1 MNRMGV
7 ILLKRMARFVV
18 KRRVLVLII
27 AVLLLIPS
35 CLGAM
40 ATHINYDIL
49 SYLPS
54 DLESV
59 IGERYLENDY
69 KLASTAMVTIEHM
82 PARQVQKL
90 KGDIQKIDGVEHVL
104 WADDIADITVPKEML
119 PQDVQDIFYGKNDA
133 TLLMVT
139 FGDSISSELTM
150 NAIKTMK
157 SVLDKDCFIGGMA
170 AVSEDTRELIDSEM
184 PVYVLVAVGLLM
196 VILFLSL
203 ESTVVPFL
211 FVASIGV
218 AVLYNLGT
226 NYFLGEI
233 SFITKALAA
242 VLQLAVTTDFSIFLL
257 HRYEEEKARCP
268 DREEAMATAIQK
280 TFSSITGSS
289 LTTIAGFLAMCTM
302 SLTLGADIGIVMAK
316 GVVFG
321 VLCTVTV
328 LPALIMLFDKP
339 IETYRHRT
347 FIPKLKR
354 ASGFVVR
361 RRVPLLIV
369 FILLVMPFIYG
380 QTRTDVYYN
389 LLDTLPNDLVSS
401 QGNQKLKDEFDM
413 TATDFILVDD
423 SLSNAQMGEITDR
436 IGKLPG
442 IAQVVSLEKYVGG
455 VIPDE
460 MLPQSLTD
468 MLRKAGKEL
477 MMVNS
482 TYKTASD
489 EQNKQLDQMQA
500 ILKEYDKDAYIT
512 GEAPMTKDLIAVADR
527 DFKSVNITSILA
539 VFIIIALV
547 FKSVSV
553 PFLLVLAIESAIT
566 INMGLPFFTG
576 TSIPFI
582 SSIVIGTIQLGA
594 TVDYAIL
601 MTNRFREERL
611 RGYDAKEAARLSIE
625 NCSPSIITSAL
636 AFFLATVGV
645 GLISKVELIKSLCLM
660 MARGALIS
668 MGVILFILPTL
679 LILFSKFI
687 EKTSFN
693 WMNKRPPKGKKEPE
707 EPAALAEQTKEETV
721 V

>member
-1 MNRMGV
+1 M
-7 ILLKRMARFVV
+7 KRISHFVV

-27 AVLLLIPS
+27 ACLLLIPA
-35 CLGAM
+35 CLGEM

-59 IGERYLENDY
+59 IGEQYLENDY
-69 KLASTAMVTIEHM
+69 RLASTAMVTIENM
-82 PARQVQKL
+82 PARQIQSL
-90 KGDIQKIDGVEHVL
+90 KQDIQNLDGVENVL
-104 WADDIADITVPKEML
+104 WVDDIADITIPKEML

-133 TLLMVT
+133 TLVLVT
-139 FGDSISSELTM
+139 FGDSMSSETTM
-150 NAIKTMK
+150 DAIKAMK
-157 SVLDKDCFIGGMA
+157 GMLDKNCFIGGMA
-170 AVSEDTRELIDSEM
+170 AVTEDTRELVDSEIGL
-184 PVYVLVAVGLLM
+184 YVAVAVALLM

-203 ESTVVPFL
+203 ESTIVPFL
-211 FVASIGV
+211 FVGSIGV

-233 SFITKALAA
+233 SFLTKALAA

-257 HRYEEEKARCP
+257 HRYEEEKHRQT
-268 DREEAMATAIQK
+268 DREEAMAAAIQQ

-321 VLCTVTV
+321 VICTVTV
-328 LPALIMLFDKP
+328 LPALIMVFDKP
-339 IETYRHRT
+339 IERFRHRT

-354 ASGFVVR
+354 VSHFVVKR
-361 RRVPLLIV
+361 RIPILIV
-369 FILLVMPFIYG
+369 FLILVVPFIYG
-380 QTRTDVYYN
+380 QSHTSVYYN
-389 LLDTLPNDLVSS
+389 LLDTLPDDLNSS
-401 QGNQKLKDEFDM
+401 QGNQKLKDEFGM

-423 SLSNAQMGEITDR
+423 SLTNAQMNEITRR
-436 IGKLPG
+436 IEDLPG

-455 VIPDE
+455 VIPE
-460 MLPQSLTD
+460 NMLPKELSDTLC
-468 MLRKAGKEL
+468 KAGKEI

-482 TYKTASD
+482 TYETASD
-489 EQNKQLDQMQA
+489 KQNEQLDNMNA
-500 ILKEYDKDAYIT
+500 ILKEYDKNAYIT
-512 GEAPMTKDLIAVADR
+512 GEAPMTKDLITVADR
-527 DFKSVNITSILA
+527 DFKSVNITSILL
-539 VFIIIALV
+539 VFVIIALV

-553 PFLLVLAIESAIT
+553 PFLLVLAIESAIS
-566 INMGLPFFTG
+566 INMGIPFFTG

-611 RGYDAKEAARLSIE
+611 NGHDAKQAAQLAIE

-636 AFFLATVGV
+636 AFFLATIGV
-645 GLISKVELIKSLCLM
+645 GLIADVELIKSLCLM

-668 MGVILFILPTL
+668 MFVILFVLPTL
-679 LILFSKFI
+679 LILFNKII
-687 EKTSFN
+687 EKTSHK
-693 WMNKRPPKGKKEPE
+693 WLCGEPVQE
-707 EPAALAEQTKEETV
+707 ATPISTAVSSKEETV

>member
-1 MNRMGV
+1 M
-7 ILLKRMARFVV
+7 KRISHFIV
-18 KRRVLVLII
+18 KRRVLVLIV
-27 AVLLLIPS
+27 AFLLLIPS
-35 CLGAM
+35 VMGMM

-69 KLASTAMVTIEHM
+69 KLASTAMVTIENM
-82 PARQVQKL
+82 PARQVQQL
-90 KGDIQKIDGVEHVL
+90 KEKIKKIDGVEQAL
-104 WADDIADITVPKEML
+104 WVDDIADITVPKEML
-119 PQDVQDIFYGKNDA
+119 PKDVQDIFYGKNDA
-133 TLLMVT
+133 TLMMVT
-139 FGDSISSELTM
+139 FGDTMSSETTM
-150 NAIKTMK
+150 NAIKSMK
-157 SVLDKDCFIGGMA
+157 KLLDKNCFIGGMA
-170 AVSEDTRELIDSEM
+170 AVTEDTRELVDSEIGL
-184 PVYVLVAVGLLM
+184 YVAVAVALLM

-211 FVASIGV
+211 FVAGIGV
-218 AVLYNLGT
+218 AVLYNMGT
-226 NYFLGEI
+226 NFFLGEI

-257 HRYEEEKARCP
+257 HRYEEEKQQIA
-268 DREEAMATAIQK
+268 DHEEAMAIAIQQ

-328 LPALIMLFDKP
+328 LPAMIMVFDKP
-339 IETYRHRT
+339 IERFRHRT

-354 ASGFVVR
+354 LSRFIVK
-361 RRVPLLIV
+361 RRVPILIV
-369 FILLVMPFIYG
+369 FLIVVAPFVYG
-380 QTRTDVYYN
+380 QSHTDVYYN
-389 LLDTLPNDLVSS
+389 ILDTLPDDLISS
-401 QGNQKLKDEFDM
+401 QGNQKLKDTFDM
-413 TATDFILVDD
+413 TATDFILVDE
-423 SLSNAQMGEITDR
+423 SLSNAQMNEITDR
-436 IGKLPG
+436 LGKLDG
-442 IAQVVSLEKYVGG
+442 VAQVVSFEKYVGG
-455 VIPDE
+455 VIPDN
-460 MLPQSLTD
+460 MLPQELSDT
-468 MLRKAGKEL
+468 LRKAGKEI

-482 TYKTASD
+482 TYPTASD
-489 EQNKQLDQMQA
+489 EQNAQLDKMNA

-527 DFKSVNITSILA
+527 DFASVNITSVLL
-539 VFIIIALV
+539 VFVIIALV

-553 PFLLVLAIESAIT
+553 PFLLVLAIESAIS
-566 INMGLPFFTG
+566 INMGVPFFTG
-576 TSIPFI
+576 ESIPFI

-611 RGYDAKEAARLSIE
+611 NGYDAKEAARLAIE

-645 GLISKVELIKSLCLM
+645 GMIADVELIKSLCLM

-679 LILFSKFI
+679 LILFNKVI
-687 EKTSFN
+687 EKTSLH
-693 WMNKRPPKGKKEPE
+693 WLGKKPQAGT
-707 EPAALAEQTKEETV
+707 PDAASTKEETV